1 MSQCGVNIPLDDLVE
16 AIIDNYGDA
25 FAAEI
30 IKRLDLAQYVKVNG
44 GMANDLTLRQS
55 LTVDEAVK
63 SDLCSILQDCIATK
77 IQEELGCERDNH
89 VTKFYI
95 DKGKDHLVI
104 ELKFGERYYVSRA
117 ELEDWLKIAAGGI
130 QSGVLIIQDAAPT
143 QIIRVT
149 NKDSSIVDIDVSA
162 LKDQNTF
169 VRSGSVV
176 GTQLNLVRTDGQT
189 VSIDMSGFS
198 TADNDTFV
206 TGGSLTG
213 HTLTLTLNNGGQVDI
228 DLSDLSVGKDSPFI
242 VSGVFVERNGGYW
255 LDFTRND
262 NTKVNVDMTDIINK
276 IIQTVFDMVMRMG
289 YRINTQAD
297 NYTLTGD
304 DFNGRTIVRANK
316 AGDQTI
322 TIPKPSSEDFVGK
335 AIIIRKTNGDVGT
348 FVNLVAGS
356 GVSLLPE
363 DATPVRRVGSSVT
376 LVYVGNGVY
385 DAFGE
390 LP

>member
-30 IKRLDLAQYVKVNG
+30 IKRLDLAQYVKVNRG
-44 GMANDLTLRQS
+44 TANDLTLRQS

-63 SDLCSILQDCIATK
+63 GDLCSILQDCIAAK

-95 DKGKDHLVI
+95 DKEKDHLVI

-117 ELEDWLKIAAGGI
+117 ELEAWLKIAAGGI
-130 QSGVLIIQDAAPT
+130 QSGVLIIQGTDPT

-149 NKDSSIVDIDVSA
+149 NKDGSTVDIDVSA
-162 LKDQNTF
+162 LKDIKIEHGEIVNGQIIRLH
-169 VRSGSVV
+169 RS
-176 GTQLNLVRTDGQT
+176 DGKQ
-189 VSIDMSGFS
+189 I
-198 TADNDTFV
+198 
-206 TGGSLTG
+206 
-213 HTLTLTLNNGGQVDI
+213 DI
-228 DLSDLSVGKDSPFI
+228 DASTLVPNSPYI

-262 NTKVNVDMTDIINK
+262 GTHVNVDMTDIINK

-289 YRINTQAD
+289 YRINTQAGD
-297 NYTLTGD
+297 YTLVGD
-304 DFNGRTIVRANK
+304 DFNGRTIVRADK
-316 AGDQTI
+316 DGDQTI
-322 TIPKPSSEDFVGK
+322 TIPKPTSEDFVGK
-335 AIIIRKTNGDVGT
+335 AIIVRKTNGTAGT

-356 GVSLLPE
+356 AVSLLPG
-363 DATPVRRVGSSVT
+363 DATPVRRVGSSVM
-376 LVYVGNGVY
+376 LVYVGNGMY
-385 DAFGE
+385 DVFGE

>member
-1 MSQCGVNIPLDDLVE
+1 MSCGVNIPLSSVVE
-16 AIIDNYGDA
+16 AIVNDYADVFVG
-25 FAAEI
+25 EI
-30 IKRLDLAQYVKVNG
+30 LKRVSLNNSTINNG
-44 GMANDLTLRQS
+44 TLTDVTIRGGLTLDD
-55 LTVDEAVK
+55 TTK
-63 SDLCSILQDCIATK
+63 GTLCSILQDCIAAK

-95 DKGKDHLVI
+95 DKEKDHLVI

-130 QSGVLIIQDAAPT
+130 QSGVLIIQDTDPT

-149 NKDSSIVDIDVSA
+149 NKDGSTVDIDVSA
-162 LKDQNTF
+162 LKDIKIERGEIVNGQIIRLH
-169 VRSGSVV
+169 RS
-176 GTQLNLVRTDGQT
+176 DGKQ
-189 VSIDMSGFS
+189 I
-198 TADNDTFV
+198 
-206 TGGSLTG
+206 
-213 HTLTLTLNNGGQVDI
+213 DI
-228 DLSDLSVGKDSPFI
+228 DASTLVPNSPYI

-262 NTKVNVDMTDIINK
+262 GTHVNVDMTDIINK

-297 NYTLTGD
+297 DYTLTGD
-304 DFNGRTIVRANK
+304 DFNGRTIVRADK
-316 AGDQTI
+316 DGDQTI
-322 TIPKPSSEDFVGK
+322 TIPKPTSEDFVGK
-335 AIIIRKTNGDVGT
+335 AIIVRKTNGIAGT

-356 GVSLLPE
+356 DVSLLPE

-385 DAFGE
+385 DVFGE

>member
-30 IKRLDLAQYVKVNG
+30 IKRLDLAQYVKVNSG
-44 GMANDLTLRQS
+44 TANDLTLRQS

-63 SDLCSILQDCIATK
+63 GDLCSILQDCIAAK

-95 DKGKDHLVI
+95 DKEKDHLVI

-130 QSGVLIIQDAAPT
+130 QSGVLIIQNTDPT

-149 NKDSSIVDIDVSA
+149 NKDGSTVDIDVSA
-162 LKDQNTF
+162 LKDIKVERGEIVNGQIIRLH
-169 VRSGSVV
+169 RS
-176 GTQLNLVRTDGQT
+176 DGKQ
-189 VSIDMSGFS
+189 I
-198 TADNDTFV
+198 
-206 TGGSLTG
+206 
-213 HTLTLTLNNGGQVDI
+213 DI
-228 DLSDLSVGKDSPFI
+228 DASTLVPNSPYI

-262 NTKVNVDMTDIINK
+262 GTHVNVDMTDIINK
-276 IIQTVFDMVMRMG
+276 IVQTVFEMVMRMG
-289 YRINTQAD
+289 YRINTQVED
-297 NYTLTGD
+297 YTLIGD
-304 DFNGRTIVRANK
+304 DFNGRTIVRADK
-316 AGDQTI
+316 DGDQTI
-322 TIPKPSSEDFVGK
+322 TIPKPDDSFIGK
-335 AIIIRKTNGDVGT
+335 ALIVRKTNGDVGT
-348 FVNLVAGS
+348 FVTLKAGDDVTIS
-356 GVSLLPE
+356 PADS
-363 DATPVRRVGSSVT
+363 TPLRRVGSSAT
-376 LVYVGNGVY
+376 LVYTGEGSWDV
-385 DAFGE
+385 FGE

>member
-30 IKRLDLAQYVKVNG
+30 IKRLDLAQYVKVNSG
-44 GMANDLTLRQS
+44 TANDLTLRQS

-63 SDLCSILQDCIATK
+63 GDLCSILQDCIAAK

-95 DKGKDHLVI
+95 DKEKDHLVI

-130 QSGVLIIQDAAPT
+130 QSGVLIIQDTDPT

-149 NKDSSIVDIDVSA
+149 NKDGSTVDIDVSA
-162 LKDQNTF
+162 LKDIKVERGEIVNGQIIRLH
-169 VRSGSVV
+169 RS
-176 GTQLNLVRTDGQT
+176 DGKQ
-189 VSIDMSGFS
+189 I
-198 TADNDTFV
+198 
-206 TGGSLTG
+206 
-213 HTLTLTLNNGGQVDI
+213 DI
-228 DLSDLSVGKDSPFI
+228 DASTLVPNSPYI

-262 NTKVNVDMTDIINK
+262 GTHVNVDMTDIINK
-276 IIQTVFDMVMRMG
+276 IVQTVFEMVMRMG
-289 YRINTQAD
+289 YRINTQAED
-297 NYTLTGD
+297 YTLTGD
-304 DFNGRTIVRANK
+304 DFNGRTIVRADK
-316 AGDQTI
+316 DGDQII

-335 AIIIRKTNGDVGT
+335 AIIVRKTNGVAGT

-356 GVSLLPE
+356 DVSLLPE

-385 DAFGE
+385 DVFGE

>member
-16 AIIDNYGDA
+16 VIIDNYGDA

-44 GMANDLTLRQS
+44 GTANDLTLRQS

-95 DKGKDHLVI
+95 DKEKDHLVI

-149 NKDSSIVDIDVSA
+149 NKDRSTVDIDVSA

-169 VRSGSVV
+169 VHSGSVV

-189 VSIDMSGFS
+189 VSID
-198 TADNDTFV
+198 
-206 TGGSLTG
+206 
-213 HTLTLTLNNGGQVDI
+213 
-228 DLSDLSVGKDSPFI
+228 LSSLSVGKDSPFI

-276 IIQTVFDMVMRMG
+276 IMQTVFDMVMRMG
-289 YRINTQAD
+289 YHINTQAD
-297 NYTLTGD
+297 DYTLTGD

-335 AIIIRKTNGDVGT
+335 AIIIRKTNGIAGT
-348 FVNLVAGS
+348 FVTLKAGS
-356 GVSLLPE
+356 DVSLLPE

-385 DAFGE
+385 DVFGE

>member
-16 AIIDNYGDA
+16 VIIDNYGDA

-44 GMANDLTLRQS
+44 GTANDLTLRQS

-95 DKGKDHLVI
+95 DKEKDHLVI

-149 NKDSSIVDIDVSA
+149 NKDRSTVDIDVSA

-189 VSIDMSGFS
+189 VSID
-198 TADNDTFV
+198 
-206 TGGSLTG
+206 
-213 HTLTLTLNNGGQVDI
+213 
-228 DLSDLSVGKDSPFI
+228 LSSLSVGKDSPFI
-242 VSGVFVERNGGYW
+242 VSGVFVSRDGGYW

-289 YRINTQAD
+289 YHINTQAD
-297 NYTLTGD
+297 DYTLTGD

-335 AIIIRKTNGDVGT
+335 AIIIRKTNGIAGT
-348 FVNLVAGS
+348 FVTLKAGS
-356 GVSLLPE
+356 DVSLLPE

-385 DAFGE
+385 DVFGE